1 VPDPVLIVCILL
13 PTPPRRDD
21 AMTDPLGDDPI
32 TRCERAA
39 AARWQG
45 ATTGPVFGI
54 WETLGL
60 DRDDEYV
67 TLTFDVPHT
76 PDQLDQVRAF
86 ALSVVRPL
94 FRGPIRLAWVHPPV
108 IRVDWESF

>member
-1 VPDPVLIVCILL
+1 MLIVCILL
-13 PTPPRRDD
+13 PRPPRGDD
-21 AMTDPLGDDPI
+21 AMTALLGDDPI
-32 TRCERAA
+32 ARCEQAA

-45 ATTGPVFGI
+45 ATTGPAFGV

-60 DRDDEYV
+60 DRDDAHV
-67 TLTFDVPHT
+67 TLTFDVPHA
-76 PDQLDQVRAF
+76 PEQLDRVRAF
-86 ALSVVRPL
+86 VASVVRPL